1 MCHILLLIKFCTITS
16 IMKWYIFVLP
26 LHVSSWYFVNVL
38 WQCEDRLT
46 RQSGWYEPWLM
57 PMSDLLTENH
67 MLASELQWGLRFY
80 LLLWFLICLLADKS
94 VLKETAGTRM
104 TSATCYTRQRVFY
117 FFIIQLMNKDLHLAL
132 MSGFGNRS
140 AFSIICT

>member
-1 MCHILLLIKFCTITS
+1 
-16 IMKWYIFVLP
+16 
-26 LHVSSWYFVNVL
+26 
-38 WQCEDRLT
+38 
-46 RQSGWYEPWLM
+46 M